1 LRAVD
6 SKLGVYSLEQL
17 TYGNLGPFLVLG
29 IRLGILAQ
37 SVLKAQNRNDV
48 AVIMFVNTNPPTSC
62 TVGGVQVSSG
72 RTLGKGTIR
81 ISESSNRVAGKFQAR
96 DRTCTIGVKTQTLDE
111 LLSRLKKATEKEI
124 LEMADNILARS
135 DEELFEMD

>member
-1 LRAVD
+1 MTATR
-6 SKLGVYSLEQL
+6 
-17 TYGNLGPFLVLG
+17 
-29 IRLGILAQ
+29 
-37 SVLKAQNRNDV
+37 
-48 AVIMFVNTNPPTSC
+48 FVNTNPPISC
-62 TVGGVQVSSG
+62 TVDGVQVSSSC
-72 RTLGKGTIR
+72 TLGKGTIR

-135 DEELFEMD
+135 DEELFDID